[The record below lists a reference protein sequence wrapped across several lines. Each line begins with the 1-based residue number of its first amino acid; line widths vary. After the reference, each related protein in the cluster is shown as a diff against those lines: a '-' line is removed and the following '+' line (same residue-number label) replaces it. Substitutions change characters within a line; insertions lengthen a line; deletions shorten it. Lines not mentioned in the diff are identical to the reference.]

1 MPDNAV
7 KFSDL
12 TAVGSLTENDIFAV
26 AAVDND
32 SPTGYTSYYATMQNI
47 SAKTVLSTTFSNL
60 KTTSKFVE
68 GAINELYGL
77 VLTTTLTAGT
87 TTVTFSDA
95 SITTDSTLDDIWTS
109 VFGLFPTN
117 AVFATGSLTLTFSAQ
132 ASDIGVKVRII

>member
-32 SPTGYTSYYATMQNI
+32 SPTGYTSYYATVQNI

-60 KTTSKFVE
+60 KTTSTFVE

-87 TTVTFSDA
+87 TTVTFSDV
-95 SITTDSTLDDIWTS
+95 SITTNSTLDNIWTS
-109 VFGLFPTN
+109 VFGVNPTN
-117 AVFATGSLTLTFSAQ
+117 AVFATGTLTLTFEARS
-132 ASDIGVKVRII
+132 SDLSVKVRII

>member
-32 SPTGYTSYYATMQNI
+32 SPTGYTSYYATVQNI

-87 TTVTFSDA
+87 TTVTFSDV
-95 SITTDSTLDDIWTS
+95 SITTNSTLDNIWTS
-109 VFGLFPTN
+109 VFGVNPTN
-117 AVFATGSLTLTFSAQ
+117 AVFATGTLTLTFEARS
-132 ASDIGVKVRII
+132 SDLSVKVRII